1 MDMQK
6 KIAEL
11 QEDVSDL
18 AAANRE
24 LSDKYAELETK
35 LNKLLEGYDII

>member
-11 QEDVSDL
+11 QEDVSGPCGGE
-18 AAANRE
+18 AE

-35 LNKLLEGYDII
+35 INKLLEGYDII